1 LIAPFMF
8 IHLAGGPDSVSS
20 RAPGRLNSSARS
32 VEQCWR
38 GSVVPLSKVKLS
50 PELSGLFEAEIT
62 SMGAQ
67 GDGLGRTAD
76 DHSVF
81 ASFTVPGERVRLEA
95 KEGRAELVEVL
106 RASPDRIDPAC
117 PHFLAC
123 GGCALQHWAHG
134 PYLAWKEDKVRRA
147 LSHEGLSADFAPPFA
162 APPGSRRRVALHARK
177 GTRDAAR
184 LGYKARRS
192 WTLVEIAVCPITDP
206 RLVAAFPAL
215 KRLAAPL
222 FEHPKSAP
230 TLHCTLTATGIDVD
244 ITGVESKSG
253 GLSADARMRVAEAAA
268 AGDLARVTLAG
279 EILYQARQPLVRLG
293 PASATLPPG
302 GFLQAVPAA
311 EEAMAAFALEA
322 VAGASRIADLF
333 CGLGTFT
340 FRLATIAPVIA
351 ADSDAA
357 AVRAL
362 TAASGAAP
370 GLKSIRAEARDL
382 YRRPVLAQELKG
394 VDAVLFDPPR
404 AGAEAQARQIA
415 ASAASV
421 VVGVSCDAATFA
433 GDGRILAEAGFQL
446 ERVKVVDQFLWS
458 AHVEL
463 VGVFRR

>member
-1 LIAPFMF
+1 
-8 IHLAGGPDSVSS
+8 
-20 RAPGRLNSSARS
+20 
-32 VEQCWR
+32 
-38 GSVVPLSKVKLS
+38 
-50 PELSGLFEAEIT
+50 
-62 SMGAQ
+62 MGAQ
-67 GDGLGRTAD
+67 GDGLGRTPD
-76 DHSVF
+76 GQPVF
-81 ASFTVPGERVRLEA
+81 ASFTLPGESVRLEA
-95 KEGRAELVEVL
+95 KEGRAELIEVV
-106 RASPDRIDPAC
+106 RASPDRIEPAC

-134 PYLAWKEDKVRRA
+134 PYLAWKQDKVREA
-147 LSHEGLSADFAPPFA
+147 LSREGLSPEFAPPFA
-162 APPGSRRRVALHARK
+162 APPGTRRRVALHARK
-177 GTRDAAR
+177 GSREAAR

-192 WTLVEIAVCPITDP
+192 WTLVEIGACPIADP

-222 FEHPKSAP
+222 FEHAKSAP
-230 TLHCTLTATGIDVD
+230 TLHCTLTGTGIDVD

-268 AGDLARVTLAG
+268 AADLARVTLAG
-279 EILYQARQPLVRLG
+279 EIVYQARQPMVRLG
-293 PASATLPPG
+293 PVSAVLPPG

-322 VAGASRIADLF
+322 VKGAARIADLF

-351 ADSDAA
+351 ADSDAG

-362 TAASGAAP
+362 TAASGTAP

-404 AGAEAQARQIA
+404 AGAEAQAGQIA
-415 ASAASV
+415 ASGASV
-421 VVGVSCDAATFA
+421 VVGVSCDAGTFA
-433 GDGRILAEAGFQL
+433 RDGRILAEAGFQL
-446 ERVKVVDQFLWS
+446 AQVMVVDQFLWS

>member
-1 LIAPFMF
+1 
-8 IHLAGGPDSVSS
+8 
-20 RAPGRLNSSARS
+20 
-32 VEQCWR
+32 
-38 GSVVPLSKVKLS
+38 LSKVKL
-50 PELSGLFEAEIT
+50 PPVQSGPFEADIT

-67 GDGLGRTAD
+67 GDGLGRPPDGHA
-76 DHSVF
+76 VF
-81 ASFTVPGERVRLEA
+81 AAFTLPGESVRLEA
-95 KEGRAELVEVL
+95 KEGRAELLEVIQ
-106 RASPDRIDPAC
+106 ASPDRVEPAC

-134 PYLAWKEDKVRRA
+134 PYLAWKEDKVRQA
-147 LSHEGLSADFAPPFA
+147 LSREGLAAADFAPSFA
-162 APPGSRRRVALHARK
+162 APPASRRRVALHARK
-177 GTRDAAR
+177 GNREAAR

-192 WTLVEIAVCPITDP
+192 WTLVEIAVCPIADP
-206 RLVAAFPAL
+206 RLVAAFPSL

-230 TLHCTLTATGIDVD
+230 TLHCTLTDTGIDVD

-268 AGDLARVTLAG
+268 AADLARVTLAG

-293 PASATLPPG
+293 PAAAVLPPG
-302 GFLQAVPAA
+302 GFLQAVPQA
-311 EEAMAAFALEA
+311 EEAMAAFALDS
-322 VAGASRIADLF
+322 VKGAGRIADLF

-362 TAASGAAP
+362 TAASGTAP

-394 VDAVLFDPPR
+394 VDVVLFDPPR
-404 AGAEAQARQIA
+404 AGARAQAEQIA
-415 ASAASV
+415 ASSAAV
-421 VVGVSCDAATFA
+421 VLGVSCDAATFA
-433 GDGRILAEAGFQL
+433 RDGRILAEAGFRL
-446 ERVKVVDQFLWS
+446 EQAIVVDQFLWS

>member
-1 LIAPFMF
+1 M
-8 IHLAGGPDSVSS
+8 
-20 RAPGRLNSSARS
+20 
-32 VEQCWR
+32 
-38 GSVVPLSKVKLS
+38 SKVKLA
-50 PELSGLFEAEIT
+50 PVRAGPFEAEI
-62 SMGAQ
+62 SAMGAQ

-76 DHSVF
+76 DHTVF
-81 ASFTVPGERVRLEA
+81 ASFTLPGERVRLEA
-95 KEGRAELVEVL
+95 KEGRAELIEVL
-106 RASPDRIDPAC
+106 RASPDRVEPAC
-117 PHFLAC
+117 PHFFAC
-123 GGCALQHWAHG
+123 GGCALQHWAQG
-134 PYLAWKEDKVRRA
+134 PYLDWKQDKVRQT
-147 LSHEGLSADFAPPFA
+147 LSREGLSAEFAPPFA
-162 APPGSRRRVALHARK
+162 AAPGSRRRVALHARK
-177 GTRDAAR
+177 GNRDAAR

-192 WTLVEIAVCPITDP
+192 WTLVEIAACPIADP

-215 KRLAAPL
+215 RRLAAPL

-230 TLHCTLTATGIDVD
+230 TLHCTLTGTGIDVD

-268 AGDLARVTLAG
+268 AADLARVTLAG
-279 EILYQARQPLVRLG
+279 EVVYQARQPVVRLG
-293 PASATLPPG
+293 PAAAVLPPG

-322 VAGASRIADLF
+322 VKGAGRIADLF

-340 FRLATIAPVIA
+340 FRLASVAPVIA
-351 ADSDAA
+351 ADSDAG

-362 TAASGAAP
+362 TAASGTAP

-421 VVGVSCDAATFA
+421 VVGVSCDATTFA
-433 GDGRILAEAGFQL
+433 RDGRILAEAGFKL
-446 ERVKVVDQFLWS
+446 EHAMVVDQFLWS

>member
-1 LIAPFMF
+1 
-8 IHLAGGPDSVSS
+8 
-20 RAPGRLNSSARS
+20 
-32 VEQCWR
+32 
-38 GSVVPLSKVKLS
+38 
-50 PELSGLFEAEIT
+50 
-62 SMGAQ
+62 MGAQ

-76 DHSVF
+76 DHPVF
-81 ASFTVPGERVRLEA
+81 ASFTLPGERVRLEA

-106 RASPDRIDPAC
+106 RASPDRVEPAC

-134 PYLAWKEDKVRRA
+134 PYLQWKEDKVRQA
-147 LSHEGLSADFAPPFA
+147 LSREGLAAEFAPSFA
-162 APPGSRRRVALHARK
+162 APAASRRRVALHARK
-177 GTRDAAR
+177 GSRDAAR

-192 WTLVEIAVCPITDP
+192 WSLVEIAACPITDP
-206 RLVAAFPAL
+206 RLVGAFPAL

-230 TLHCTLTATGIDVD
+230 TLHCTLTGTGIDVD

-253 GLSADARMRVAEAAA
+253 GLSADARVRVAEAAA
-268 AGDLARVTLAG
+268 AADLARVTLAG

-293 PASATLPPG
+293 PVSAALPPG

-311 EEAMAAFALEA
+311 EEAMAAFALES
-322 VAGASRIADLF
+322 VKGAGRIADLF

-340 FRLATIAPVIA
+340 FRLASIAPVIA
-351 ADSDAA
+351 ADSDAG

-362 TAASGAAP
+362 TAASGTAP

-382 YRRPVLAQELKG
+382 FRRPVLAQELKG
-394 VDAVLFDPPR
+394 VDAVVFDPPR

-415 ASAASV
+415 ASNASV
-421 VVGVSCDAATFA
+421 VVGVSCDATTFA
-433 GDGRILAEAGFQL
+433 RDGAILAEAGFRL
-446 ERVKVVDQFLWS
+446 ERVMVVDQFLWS

>member
-1 LIAPFMF
+1 
-8 IHLAGGPDSVSS
+8 
-20 RAPGRLNSSARS
+20 
-32 VEQCWR
+32 
-38 GSVVPLSKVKLS
+38 LSKVKL
-50 PELSGLFEAEIT
+50 PPVQAGPFEAEIT

-76 DHSVF
+76 DHTVF
-81 ASFTVPGERVRLEA
+81 ASFTLPGESVRLEA

-106 RASPDRIDPAC
+106 RASPDRVEPAC

-123 GGCALQHWAHG
+123 GGCALQHWAEG
-134 PYLAWKEDKVRRA
+134 PYLAWKEDKVREA
-147 LSHEGLSADFAPPFA
+147 LARENLAAEFAPPFEA
-162 APPGSRRRVALHARK
+162 RPGSRRRVALHARK
-177 GTRDAAR
+177 GSRDGAR

-192 WTLVEIAVCPITDP
+192 WTLVEIAVCPIADP

-230 TLHCTLTATGIDVD
+230 TLHCTLTGTGIDVD

-268 AGDLARVTLAG
+268 AADLARVTLAG
-279 EILYQARQPLVRLG
+279 EILYQARQPVVRLG
-293 PASATLPPG
+293 PASAVLPPG
-302 GFLQAVPAA
+302 GFLQAVPQA
-311 EEAMAAFALEA
+311 EDAMAAFALEA
-322 VAGASRIADLF
+322 VKGAGRVADLF

-357 AVRAL
+357 AIRAL

-370 GLKSIRAEARDL
+370 GLKQIRAEARDL

-421 VVGVSCDAATFA
+421 VVGVSCDATTFA
-433 GDGRILAEAGFQL
+433 RDGRILADAGFRL
-446 ERVKVVDQFLWS
+446 EQAMVVDQFLWS

>member
-1 LIAPFMF
+1 
-8 IHLAGGPDSVSS
+8 
-20 RAPGRLNSSARS
+20 
-32 VEQCWR
+32 
-38 GSVVPLSKVKLS
+38 
-50 PELSGLFEAEIT
+50 
-62 SMGAQ
+62 MGAQ

-76 DHSVF
+76 DHPVF
-81 ASFTVPGERVRLEA
+81 ASFTLPGERVRLEA
-95 KEGRAELVEVL
+95 KEGRAELDEVL
-106 RASPDRIDPAC
+106 RASPDRIPPAC

-134 PYLAWKEDKVRRA
+134 PYLRWKEDKVRQA
-147 LSHEGLSADFAPPFA
+147 LMREGLVREGLAAEFAPPFA
-162 APPGSRRRVALHARK
+162 APAGSRRRVALHARK
-177 GTRDAAR
+177 GSRDAAR

-192 WTLVEIAVCPITDP
+192 WTLVEIATCPIADP

-230 TLHCTLTATGIDVD
+230 TLHCTLTGTGIDVD

-253 GLSADARMRVAEAAA
+253 GLSADARVRVAEGAAA
-268 AGDLARVTLAG
+268 ADLARVTLAG

-293 PASATLPPG
+293 PVSAALPPG

-311 EEAMAAFALEA
+311 EEAMAAFAVDA
-322 VAGASRIADLF
+322 VKGAGRIADLF

-351 ADSDAA
+351 ADSDAGA
-357 AVRAL
+357 IRAL
-362 TAASGAAP
+362 TAASGTAP

-382 YRRPVLAQELKG
+382 FRRPVLAQELKG
-394 VDAVLFDPPR
+394 VDAVVFDPPR

-415 ASAASV
+415 ASNASV

-433 GDGRILAEAGFQL
+433 RDGAILTEAGFRL
-446 ERVKVVDQFLWS
+446 ERVMVVDQFLWS

>member
-1 LIAPFMF
+1 MF
-8 IHLAGGPDSVSS
+8 VHVVGGPDSVGIQ
-20 RAPGRLNSSARS
+20 APGRSNTSARS
-32 VEQCWR
+32 AEQCWK
-38 GSVVPLSKVKLS
+38 GCVVPLSKVKL
-50 PELSGLFEAEIT
+50 PQGQDGPFEAEIT

-67 GDGLGRTAD
+67 GDGLGRTPD
-76 DHSVF
+76 NHPLF
-81 ASFTVPGERVRLEA
+81 ASFTLPGESVRLEA
-95 KEGRAELVEVL
+95 KDGRAELIEVL
-106 RASPDRIDPAC
+106 RASSDRVEPVC
-117 PHFLAC
+117 PHFEAC
-123 GGCALQHWAHG
+123 GGCALQHWARE
-134 PYLAWKEDKVRRA
+134 PYLAWKEDKVRLA
-147 LSHEGLSADFAPPFA
+147 LAREGLEAEFAPPFA
-162 APPGSRRRVALHARK
+162 APAGSRRRVALHARK
-177 GTRDAAR
+177 GNRDAAR

-192 WTLVEIAVCPITDP
+192 WTLVEIGVCPIADP

-230 TLHCTLTATGIDVD
+230 TLHCTLTGTGIDVD

-253 GLSADARMRVAEAAA
+253 GLSADARMRVAEAASA
-268 AGDLARVTLAG
+268 ADLARVTLAG
-279 EILYQARQPLVRLG
+279 EILYMARQPMVRLG
-293 PASATLPPG
+293 PASAVLPPG

-322 VAGASRIADLF
+322 VKGAGRIADLF

-340 FRLATIAPVIA
+340 FRLATMAPVSA
-351 ADSDAA
+351 ADSDAS

-362 TAASGAAP
+362 TTAQGAAP
-370 GLKSIRAEARDL
+370 GLKSIRAEGRDL

-421 VVGVSCDAATFA
+421 VVGVSCDASTFA
-433 GDGRILAEAGFQL
+433 RDGAILAEAGFRLRQ
-446 ERVKVVDQFLWS
+446 VMVVDQFLWS

-463 VGVFRR
+463 VGVFGR

>member
-1 LIAPFMF
+1 
-8 IHLAGGPDSVSS
+8 
-20 RAPGRLNSSARS
+20 
-32 VEQCWR
+32 
-38 GSVVPLSKVKLS
+38 LSKVKL
-50 PELSGLFEAEIT
+50 PPGLNGPFEAEIT

-76 DHSVF
+76 DHTVF
-81 ASFTVPGERVRLEA
+81 ASFTLPGERVRLEA
-95 KEGRAELVEVL
+95 KEGRAELLQVL
-106 RASPDRIDPAC
+106 RASPDRIEPPC

-123 GGCALQHWAHG
+123 GGCALQHWAHE
-134 PYLAWKEDKVRRA
+134 PYLAWKQDKVRQA
-147 LSHEGLSADFAPPFA
+147 LAREGLTPEFAAPFA
-162 APPGSRRRVALHARK
+162 AAPGSRRRVALHARK
-177 GTRDAAR
+177 GTRESAR

-192 WTLVEIAVCPITDP
+192 WTLVEIAVCPIADP
-206 RLVAAFPAL
+206 KLVAAFPAL

-230 TLHCTLTATGIDVD
+230 TLHCTLTGTGIDVD

-253 GLSADARMRVAEAAA
+253 GLSADARLRVAEAAA
-268 AGDLARVTLAG
+268 AADLARVTLAG

-293 PASATLPPG
+293 PAAAALPPG

-311 EEAMAAFALEA
+311 EEAMAAFALHA
-322 VAGASRIADLF
+322 LQGAGRIADLF

-340 FRLATIAPVIA
+340 FRLATIAPVLA
-351 ADSDAA
+351 ADSDAG

-362 TAASGAAP
+362 MAASGTAP

-382 YRRPVLAQELKG
+382 FRRPVLAQELKG

-415 ASAASV
+415 ASNASA

-433 GDGRILAEAGFQL
+433 RDGRILADAGFRL
-446 ERVKVVDQFLWS
+446 EQVMVVDQFLWS

-463 VGVFRR
+463 AGVFRR

>member
-1 LIAPFMF
+1 
-8 IHLAGGPDSVSS
+8 
-20 RAPGRLNSSARS
+20 
-32 VEQCWR
+32 
-38 GSVVPLSKVKLS
+38 
-50 PELSGLFEAEIT
+50 
-62 SMGAQ
+62 MGAQ

-76 DHSVF
+76 DHPVF
-81 ASFTVPGERVRLEA
+81 ASFTLPGESVRLEA

-106 RASPDRIDPAC
+106 RASPDRIEPSC
-117 PHFLAC
+117 PHFLTC
-123 GGCALQHWAHG
+123 GGCALQHWSHG
-134 PYLAWKEDKVRRA
+134 PYLTWKEDKVRQA
-147 LSHEGLSADFAPPFA
+147 LSREGLTGEFAPPFA
-162 APPGSRRRVALHARK
+162 APAGSRRRVALHARK
-177 GTRDAAR
+177 GSRDAAR

-192 WTLVEIAVCPITDP
+192 WTLVEIAACPITDP
-206 RLVAAFPAL
+206 RLVAVFPAL

-230 TLHCTLTATGIDVD
+230 TLHCTLTGTGIDVD

-253 GLSADARMRVAEAAA
+253 GLSADARVRVAEAAA
-268 AGDLARVTLAG
+268 AADLARITLAG

-293 PASATLPPG
+293 PASAALPPG

-322 VAGASRIADLF
+322 VKGAGRIADLF

-362 TAASGAAP
+362 TAASGTAP

-382 YRRPVLAQELKG
+382 FRRPVLAQELKG
-394 VDAVLFDPPR
+394 VDAVVFDPPR

-415 ASAASV
+415 ASNASV
-421 VVGVSCDAATFA
+421 VVGVSCDANTFA
-433 GDGRILAEAGFQL
+433 RDGAILGEAGFRL
-446 ERVKVVDQFLWS
+446 ERAMVVDQFLWS